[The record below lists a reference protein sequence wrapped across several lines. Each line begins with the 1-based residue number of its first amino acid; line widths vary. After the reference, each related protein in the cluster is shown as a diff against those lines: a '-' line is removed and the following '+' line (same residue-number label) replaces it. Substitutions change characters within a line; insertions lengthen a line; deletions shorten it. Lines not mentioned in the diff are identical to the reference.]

1 MVGWERG
8 WWACVSAL
16 FAGSLT
22 AAQATTYAESVV
34 QIRAISRNGNV
45 TLGSGVMTERG
56 QVATACHCTRGA
68 ATIEIVHGAKR
79 WMAEQTIGSEHHD
92 ICVLSARELDVPRAV
107 LRAST
112 DLRPGEAVTAVGFE
126 GGETIVVARPGRV
139 AALYAYDNGN
149 VIRTT
154 AAFDF
159 GSSGGG
165 LFDEAGHLVGVLAFR
180 ARTGDDLRFAL
191 PTEWLSTE
199 GSAAKLAP
207 LGTNAIAPAFWEQSR
222 DERPSFLGAALKE
235 ATSR

>member
-1 MVGWERG
+1 MAGWERA
-8 WWACVSAL
+8 WWACASAL
-16 FAGSLT
+16 LAGSLT

-45 TLGSGVMTERG
+45 TLGSGVMTEHG

-79 WMAEQTIGSEHHD
+79 WIAEQTIGSEHHD
-92 ICVLSARELDVPRAV
+92 ICVLSARGLDVPRAV

-126 GGETIVVARPGRV
+126 GGEKIVARAGRV

-180 ARTGDDLRFAL
+180 ARTGEDLRFAL
-191 PTEWLSTE
+191 PSEWLRTE
-199 GSAAKLAP
+199 GGAAKLAP
-207 LGTNAIAPAFWEQSR
+207 LGPNATAPAFWEQSR

-235 ATSR
+235 AASR